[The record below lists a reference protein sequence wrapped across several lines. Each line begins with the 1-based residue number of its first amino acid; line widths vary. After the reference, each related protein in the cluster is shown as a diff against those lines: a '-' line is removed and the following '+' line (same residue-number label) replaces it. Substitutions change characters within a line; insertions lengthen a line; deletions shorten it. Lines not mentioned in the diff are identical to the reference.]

1 MSNNNNNTL
10 KMLVFI
16 ALATVMAGAVAATV
30 IPAQQADAQSQG
42 KAPEC
47 PTQSPSGG
55 GNPSIQHGCGPIR

>member
-1 MSNNNNNTL
+1 
-10 KMLVFI
+10 MLVLI

-30 IPAQQADAQSQG
+30 IPAQQAQSQG

-47 PTQSPSGG
+47 PPQSPSGG